1 MDDTRR
7 SGTLVAL
14 ATLIA
19 PISWGTTYITITE
32 LLPAGRPLLVA
43 ALRVAP
49 AAIVL
54 LLVGMLKSRWRPHGA
69 EWGRIGILAMLNF
82 GIFFPLLVVAAYRLP
97 GGVAAAAGGLQ
108 PLLVA
113 VLTWIIVG
121 THPRRI
127 DVAVGVVAAVG
138 VGLVVIRP
146 GAGFDTL
153 GLVAAIVANLSFA
166 AGVVY
171 TKRFPVTANR
181 VASTGWQ
188 MLIGAAVLV
197 PLALLVEGAPPALT
211 PRSMVG
217 FAYLGLVGTAVA
229 FLLWFNGVRR
239 LPVQA
244 PPLLGLAAPIT
255 GAVAGWVVLS
265 ESLSAAQIV
274 GFAVTVGAIT
284 YGATMADR
292 PSHET
297 LAPLGAPPAAVGSS
311 VTDRGADPGQ
321 SPVGQAP
328 VMQAAHEPSE
338 RPTPTIDPAVCP
350 ASGSSS

>member
-1 MDDTRR
+1 MNRHRR
-7 SGTLVAL
+7 GGTLVAL

-54 LLVGMLKSRWRPHGA
+54 LLAGMLRSRWRPHGA

-108 PLLVA
+108 PLLVGL
-113 VLTWIIVG
+113 LTWIVVG
-121 THPRRI
+121 RRPRRI
-127 DVAVGVVAAVG
+127 DIVVGVVAAIG

-146 GAGFDTL
+146 GAGFDTV
-153 GLVAAIVANLSFA
+153 GLVAAVVANLSFA

-171 TKRFPVTANR
+171 TKRFPVTPNR

-188 MLIGAAVLV
+188 LLIGAAFLV
-197 PLALLVEGAPPALT
+197 PLALIVEGMPPAPTTRNL
-211 PRSMVG
+211 VG
-217 FAYLGLVGTAVA
+217 FAYLSLVGTALA

-239 LPVQA
+239 LPAQA

-255 GAVAGWVVLS
+255 GAVAGWLVLS

-274 GFAVTVGAIT
+274 GFAVTVGAIA

-292 PSHET
+292 PATET
-297 LAPLGAPPAAVGSS
+297 LAPMGAPPLVGAPNGAVDASALPAAES
-311 VTDRGADPGQ
+311 TR
-321 SPVGQAP
+321 
-328 VMQAAHEPSE
+328 
-338 RPTPTIDPAVCP
+338 
-350 ASGSSS
+350 